1 MSQPACPAAVSSGPR
16 HPRLCER
23 LLPHFF
29 TPCRPSFRENRLGE
43 PVHVCSPRR
52 LVTSLLSTAAS
63 APAHASA
70 RTSGRL
76 RPGPPLPFRSVRVP
90 QRPPPSG
97 PARCALWNLCSF
109 KNAPHPIKPS
119 QGAPPPCWPAFGDII
134 PPATL
139 SVAFPPPEPVS
150 WVGATSWDGGRGAPG
165 WPLRLPHPAPPH
177 THSEV
182 TILNLHN
189 SDRSPNVPSPKANV
203 HPAPSPRLPNPRRH
217 HRASAPLRQGPTFPL
232 TA

>member
-43 PVHVCSPRR
+43 PVHVCSPRW
-52 LVTSLLSTAAS
+52 LVTSPAQHGRHRPGSRQCPHLWPAAPR
-63 APAHASA
+63 APA
-70 RTSGRL
+70 
-76 RPGPPLPFRSVRVP
+76 PFRSVHVP

-97 PARCALWNLCSF
+97 AARCALWNLRSF

-119 QGAPPPCWPAFGDII
+119 QGAPPSCRPAVGDII

-165 WPLRLPHPAPPH
+165 CPLRLPHPAPPH
-177 THSEV
+177 TLTETG
-182 TILNLHN
+182 TIYKH
-189 SDRSPNVPSPKANV
+189 
-203 HPAPSPRLPNPRRH
+203 
-217 HRASAPLRQGPTFPL
+217 
-232 TA
+232 

>member
-1 MSQPACPAAVSSGPR
+1 MVNQFTSAPQGGSS
-16 HPRLCER
+16 HP
-23 LLPHFF
+23 
-29 TPCRPSFRENRLGE
+29 
-43 PVHVCSPRR
+43 
-52 LVTSLLSTAAS
+52 LLSTAAT

-76 RPGPPLPFRSVRVP
+76 RPGPPLPFRSVHVP

-97 PARCALWNLCSF
+97 AARSALWNLRSF

-119 QGAPPPCWPAFGDII
+119 QGAPPPCRPAVGDII

-203 HPAPSPRLPNPRRH
+203 HPAPPAASPQPETSPPSISPSPARSHVPTHCLGNLGRCVLQRH
-217 HRASAPLRQGPTFPL
+217 KSPPSNLASFRDADAPAGEL
-232 TA
+232 